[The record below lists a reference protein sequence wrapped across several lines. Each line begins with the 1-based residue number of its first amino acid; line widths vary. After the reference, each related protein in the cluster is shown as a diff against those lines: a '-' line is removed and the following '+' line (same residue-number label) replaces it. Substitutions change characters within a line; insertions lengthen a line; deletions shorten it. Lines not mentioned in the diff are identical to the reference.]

1 MTICM
6 GLNVDVKL
14 RSPSRTPI
22 RAHIDTSTL
31 MCIHLS
37 KGYGIPHAN
46 GWVIYQTIYLKIY
59 LN

>member
-14 RSPSRTPI
+14 RSLPGPLCGP
-22 RAHIDTSTL
+22 HIDTSIL
-31 MCIHLS
+31 IKIHLL
-37 KGYGIPHAN
+37 KVYGSPHAN
-46 GWVIYQTIYLKIY
+46 GWVIYPTIYLKIY